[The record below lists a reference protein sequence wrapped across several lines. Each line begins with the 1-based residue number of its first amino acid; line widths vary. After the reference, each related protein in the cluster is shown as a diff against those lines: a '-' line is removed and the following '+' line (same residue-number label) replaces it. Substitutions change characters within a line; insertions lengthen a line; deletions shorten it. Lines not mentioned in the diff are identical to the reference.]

1 MSKVYGIF
9 CDASLDNLLVG
20 TGGTVD
26 GQRRVGWHLPGGTI
40 DGVDFKGA
48 RTPVPL
54 VFLHGQL
61 AREVGEEFGAQRAR
75 LLDRYMATPL
85 DKFGLTLG
93 SQFNEDLGVK
103 VGGHSVYFVVCQVAA
118 PLREFVG
125 QVRDGK
131 NDPTD
136 SSFDFVQAVG
146 LHDALDEFRA
156 NSLATGWFAD
166 GVKYLDKHKRLLLS

>member
-20 TGGTVD
+20 TGGTVG

-40 DGVDFKGA
+40 DGAVFKGA
-48 RTPVPL
+48 RTAVPL
-54 VFLHGQL
+54 IHLHGQL

-85 DKFGLTLG
+85 DRFGLTLG
-93 SQFNEDLGVK
+93 SRRDEDLGVS
-103 VGGHSVYFVVCQVAA
+103 VGGHSVYFVVCQVVV

-156 NSLATGWFAD
+156 NKPTTEWFAD
-166 GVKYLDKHKRLLLS
+166 GVKYLNKHKRLLLS